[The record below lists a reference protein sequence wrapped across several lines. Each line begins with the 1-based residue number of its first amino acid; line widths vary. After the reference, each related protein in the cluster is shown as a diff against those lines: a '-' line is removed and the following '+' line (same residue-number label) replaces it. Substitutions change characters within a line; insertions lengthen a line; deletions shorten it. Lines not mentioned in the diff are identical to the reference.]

1 MAYKFMGYNF
11 KIENKKGR
19 ENVLANALSR
29 SHRQPRGAIFAISQ
43 SLPQWLEVIKEEVA
57 AKSILQALRKNKSN
71 KGKQWCHGN

>member
-29 SHRQPRGAIFAISQ
+29 SHRQPRGAIFAIS
-43 SLPQWLEVIKEEVA
+43 
-57 AKSILQALRKNKSN
+57 
-71 KGKQWCHGN
+71 